1 MENRPGPVASGRP
14 AASGPENRK
23 GRPPVNECI
32 RLSEGR
38 VHLNIK
44 AAPGA
49 SRTELAGIRDG
60 RLRVRIAAAAED
72 GRANGELIAFFAKIL
87 GCPKRDL
94 ILERGEKSR
103 QKTLAFP
110 AIYKEKFDELVRQE

>member
-1 MENRPGPVASGRP
+1 VENRPPPVASGGP
-14 AASGPENRK
+14 AASGGGNGQ
-23 GRPPVNECI
+23 GRPPVNEYI
-32 RLSEGR
+32 RVSEGL

-44 AAPGA
+44 ASPGA
-49 SRTELAGIRDG
+49 SRTELAGIREG

-87 GCPKRDL
+87 GCPKREIL
-94 ILERGEKSR
+94 LERGEKSR

-110 AIYKEKFDELVRQE
+110 LAYREKWAEIAAGL

>member
-1 MENRPGPVASGRP
+1 MNEYLRISG
-14 AASGPENRK
+14 G
-23 GRPPVNECI
+23 
-32 RLSEGR
+32 L

-44 AAPGA
+44 ASPGA
-49 SRTELAGIRDG
+49 SRTELAGIKDG

-72 GRANGELIAFFAKIL
+72 GRANGELIAFFAKLL

-94 ILERGEKSR
+94 LLERGEKSR

-110 AIYKEKFDELVRQE
+110 QTYQAKWEKIDIHDG